1 MCLKKTHSARLK
13 HISLLESRTSYN
25 DYAMGLSDNPY
36 AWDIQSVVTMDDLF
50 VL

>member
-13 HISLLESRTSYN
+13 HISLLESLHLTMIT
-25 DYAMGLSDNPY
+25 AMGLSDNPY
-36 AWDIQSVVTMDDLF
+36 AWDIQSAVTMDDLF

>member
-1 MCLKKTHSARLK
+1 MYLKKIDSARLK

-36 AWDIQSVVTMDDLF
+36 AWDVQSVVTMDDLF

>member
-25 DYAMGLSDNPY
+25 DYDHGLSDNPY
-36 AWDIQSVVTMDDLF
+36 AWDVQSIVTMDDLF
-50 VL
+50 VP